1 MYINFFPNEYQLWF
15 IICNIFMIEYLLTKL
30 ELGEDGNITT
40 EDLSDIWSWIDLSSP
55 HDWHVG
61 RMSVG

>member
-1 MYINFFPNEYQLWF
+1 MYIKFFPNEYQLWF

-40 EDLSDIWSWIDLSSP
+40 EDLSDIWS
-55 HDWHVG
+55 
-61 RMSVG
+61 

>member
-1 MYINFFPNEYQLWF
+1 
-15 IICNIFMIEYLLTKL
+15 MIEYLLTKL

-40 EDLSDIWSWIDLSSP
+40 EDLSDIWSWIDLFSP